1 MNTRIVI
8 TILLI
13 LVSAQLAFA
22 TAQSPDKLIYKGEK
36 FALFANPLQD
46 YYHSFSPADSTIYPN
61 FDTGGITSYSTGCW
75 RGYIATWEIK
85 NDTLYLIKIE
95 DCSDEGKTFDLTK
108 IFSSKVKKGR
118 VKADWYSGELRI
130 PKGKMVEYVH
140 MGYMSKYERELTL
153 EIEKGVL
160 LYAEEFKYEPKEAP
174 KGFEEMLSLRITA
187 FIPENMQECYEP
199 ITDTIC
205 FKNKEYSLY
214 GFEIKQPSEWL
225 NSNQQKEFVNHVI
238 DSCITYYSKGINFDK
253 PVFEKQ
259 RLGHV
264 GWVDGK
270 LTTGDKWLRVFT
282 IAKRTSSY
290 IIVFRSESG
299 AKSTFVSNADIFCGS
314 ISFIEFGF

>member
-1 MNTRIVI
+1 
-8 TILLI
+8 
-13 LVSAQLAFA
+13 
-22 TAQSPDKLIYKGEK
+22 LIYKGEK
-36 FALFANPLQD
+36 FALLANPLQD
-46 YYHSFSPADSTIYPN
+46 YYHSLSSAENAVYPKFDSAGFTNGPSN
-61 FDTGGITSYSTGCW
+61 CW
-75 RGYIATWEIK
+75 RGYIATWEIIY
-85 NDTLYLIKIE
+85 DTLYLTKIE
-95 DCSDEGKTFDLTK
+95 DCSGWKKNFDLTK
-108 IFSSKVKKGR
+108 IFGSKVKKGR

-199 ITDTIC
+199 ITDTVC
-205 FKNKEYSLY
+205 FKNKEFSLY
-214 GFEIKQPSEWL
+214 GFELKQPSEWL
-225 NSNQQKEFVNHVI
+225 NSNQQKEFVIHVI
-238 DSCITYYSKGINFDK
+238 DSCITYYSKEISFDK

-259 RLGHV
+259 RLGNV
-264 GWVDGK
+264 GRVDGK
-270 LTTGDKWLRVFT
+270 LATSDKWLRVFV

-290 IIVFRSESG
+290 IIIFRSESG